1 MPNWKKLIV
10 SGSDANLNSIVV
22 NSTGSF
28 GTQVRIGTDTY
39 TGGSLIASEGTNSR
53 VARLGNIEVVNNATG
68 GTWTGQSIH
77 AEGSNRTLRFTAGG
91 ALNTS
96 DTSAFRLKAFL
107 NQARTVNYTALNVN
121 GGYNQNTLAAD
132 YTYIKVDGTVNQ
144 TGTNQSGSITG
155 IDYDPGLTNALSAT
169 HYAFRAR
176 SGNIVLDSG
185 KVGIG
190 TTTPIDKLHVDGG
203 DIRIRGA
210 NATSDLILDHNSQY
224 SGSRIRGIRDTGPDT
239 QDFGSSAL
247 QFLTNDNS
255 TTSAEVQMTLSSE
268 GKLQIGSGFAPEKLT
283 VAGNISGSGNL
294 YLGGDNFY
302 LGGSETRIRTYS
314 SYLGFFASGGSA
326 KNIKVG
332 GLGVTNDFSDS
343 FPTNGIYSKGDI
355 VTSGSVTIHTVDNAT
370 SDTDKF
376 LVSDAGTVKYRSG
389 SQVLADIGGIS
400 SADISDMV
408 TKSTNQTISGIK
420 TFSNQITLDDGSG
433 TSPAIN
439 FLNGDDHKFT
449 VSAGDNNR
457 TLNIT
462 HEGNG
467 GNDISIVSTQNDYR
481 DAVIKVG
488 GTSTYGKNIQLS
500 GSFTF
505 LPQSQTGSIR
515 TTSNQPLEL
524 VPNGTGTVNIG
535 SAANGTI
542 LYHYSQE
549 DDGVHTYRTHGAHYS
564 STYTTAASGSRFFQ
578 DLTSNG
584 NIYARGFAGVN
595 IGQGSNSNR
604 YGLWGYPHGAGSG
617 DGNLYMAPRN
627 INSSNGS
634 FIKLGQRDSDTA
646 ADKGT
651 VVITAGDPTYH
662 SMTGD
667 IVFNYSSSRVM
678 KLEGDS
684 GFVGMGV
691 QAPLAPLH
699 ISGGAEWRTLYLE
712 AQNPA
717 VYFKDQGNTEGYH
730 IGLNSDHLYVLRDSD
745 GNGDYNNILA
755 HFNSTEFKVYG
766 NQTVAGNLTVDGTVT
781 AQEFHTEF
789 VSSSI
794 IYESGSTKFG
804 DTSDDN
810 HDFTGSVGIDGD
822 VRLKNSGKI
831 YLWKDNS
838 SNYINYNNWISST
851 GATQTIQNTGAGG
864 ITFKTLTS
872 ARMFISSSGNVG
884 IGTDSPSEKLHVAGN
899 ISASG
904 DIRAEGDLEVGYN
917 NTNYDQ
923 RLALNNGANKNYIYT
938 SNSASIQNAQLTIK
952 GGNYTHVVNFKDS
965 YNGVGQNF
973 DDLNYATLSG
983 GYTNDSRLILFNSS
997 SQLTT
1002 TISTATSSLNHT
1014 DVYGNIR
1021 LTGTTA
1027 NTINSI
1033 VNLTLNAD
1041 SDSNSGDGYRNI
1053 IFKNRGTETAR
1064 IDQDGQLGLGTDSP
1078 EAKLE
1083 IVDTTPTLILRD
1095 KRNLNVGEWDDVTVS
1110 RIQFSTSDTTS
1121 PGARALTEIE
1131 TYSGTG
1137 AASGPE
1143 GELRFKTSE
1152 NTDATPQTRMTI
1164 SAEGYVGIG
1173 TTSPYTGL
1181 TVAGN
1186 ITTSANSYIIST
1198 RKISARDGNGL
1209 EVVNDGGEG
1218 ISVNDNNSITL
1229 TDYGSGTH
1237 TGTLA
1242 KSLGVDSSG
1251 KVIEVVPT
1259 AAGIDGSGISQSLAI
1274 WSDTDTVTATSNLK
1288 YFSNKV
1294 RLSNAGYDTLELIS
1308 SVAEHSSM
1316 KFLSGSVGLG
1326 RIGWHNSGYH
1336 FPGSNSQALMLLGN
1350 KGINFGIPST
1360 GSISIMSGSADV
1372 IMALSSSVG
1381 IGKTPS
1387 HKLDVN
1393 GIIRSGDTSTT
1404 SNYVL
1409 VEGAADNDTYKV
1421 FHGKRKYP
1429 RIDLTDTYS
1438 GVHNTFQIWNLG
1450 NQLRFGQSAGGS
1462 NTAAFFINGS
1472 GAAPVTFN
1480 TSVGIGHHSLTGTSY
1495 KLHLSSST
1503 ANHIRLERENHD
1515 SYRIALSHSAGLGFY
1530 NLTDSRDEL
1539 RFRGNGDVLIPS
1551 GALGIGTTTPTHKLH
1566 IIDGSDSFKYGADI
1580 GNGFDGIKL
1589 TGGAPGIEFVGNG
1602 DDFIIGKITAGLAF
1616 FNSTD
1621 SNYKMILDDDG
1632 NLGIGTGT
1640 SAISEKL
1647 EVTGNVKATRVIS
1660 DTIRDTNNNGHLVT
1674 TVTNASNTTTIVGNV
1689 ATANTLTLGVKD
1701 SGIVTTQGSVGIG
1714 ISTPTSPLHI
1724 YKESNTS
1731 TSSTGTTLLNLENNV
1746 GSDLQQQ
1753 KSFIDFILRDAND
1766 NETPQVR
1773 IGAEVGRNANADSQE
1788 KEGSGAFVVYTN
1800 NAATVSGSTPTTLA
1814 EKFRVD
1820 YQGNVGI
1827 GTTTPDSLLQLYK
1840 ATGNTT
1846 LKITSNTD
1854 NAFLYI
1860 DSNQDGAGGEESGII
1875 LADNGTAKWEL
1886 FKTSGND
1893 YSIHDYTRGASS
1905 FKIQDN
1911 GNMFLMAN
1919 GGNVGIGTETLS
1931 TVGGTAKLTI
1941 SAGNSP
1947 VSIVNGTND
1956 GMYLRRFDDQDG
1968 HYQLQTTVGSG
1979 NSGTLSLQ
1987 TYGGDLGVGTR
1998 TPSSKFQISGGNT
2011 STAADALFSIQKNE
2025 EGYGLFAGI
2034 LGSGNSWLQSSTKT
2048 QSAYYG
2054 LTLQPN
2060 GGNVGVGTTLTP
2072 QKLTVQGNI
2081 QLNHTSGN
2089 SQSSYD
2095 LRFNATNS
2103 SGQSQI
2109 KAAMYA
2115 APYGNNTNGG
2125 NFVLKTANTGN
2136 TLIERFSINALG
2148 AARFNQYG
2156 SGTHTGTATK
2166 TLQVDTN
2173 GNVVESNIVKFAPKV
2188 EYSALAADLAE
2199 NAVVTL
2205 PNSLTYTI
2213 SSGGYE
2219 YLEIF
2224 LDGIRLNRTIDFEEV
2239 TTTTIRVLM
2248 NIPQGSVLTYKS
2260 LS

>member
-39 TGGSLIASEGTNSR
+39 TGGSLIVSQGSTNQR

-68 GTWTGQSIH
+68 GTWTGQAIH

-91 ALNTS
+91 SLNAS
-96 DTSAFRLKAFL
+96 DTSAHKFKGYL
-107 NQARTVNYTALNVN
+107 NSSRTVDYSTFNVN

-132 YTYIKVDGTVNQ
+132 YSYIKIDGSVNQ
-144 TGTNQSGSITG
+144 TGTSQSGSITG
-155 IDYDPGLTNALSAT
+155 IDYNPSLINASSAT

-185 KVGIG
+185 SVGIG
-190 TTTPIDKLHVDGG
+190 TTDPAEKLHVYNAGNSFIKIDSDATSPYMAGVEFVRSSINGGRIYNDGG
-203 DIRIRGA
+203 AVQVKLESYFGYDSVNPTRGGFMFKTAPVTSGTLVDAVRIDARGYVGIGT
-210 NATSDLILDHNSQY
+210 ATPS
-224 SGSRIRGIRDTGPDT
+224 
-239 QDFGSSAL
+239 
-247 QFLTNDNS
+247 
-255 TTSAEVQMTLSSE
+255 
-268 GKLQIGSGFAPEKLT
+268 EKLE
-283 VAGNISGSGNL
+283 VNGNISGSGDL

-408 TKSTNQTISGIK
+408 TKSTNQTITGAK
-420 TFSNQITLDDGSG
+420 TFSNKITLDDGSG
-433 TSPAIN
+433 ASPEID
-439 FLNGDDHKFT
+439 FINGDNQKFT

-462 HEGNG
+462 HESNG
-467 GNDISIVSTQNDYR
+467 GNDVSIISTQNDFR

-505 LPQSQTGSIR
+505 LPQAQTGSIR
-515 TTSNQPLEL
+515 TTSNQTLEL

-535 SAANGTI
+535 DTSNGTVM
-542 LYHYSQE
+542 YHYSQE
-549 DDGVHTYRTHGAHYS
+549 NDGVHTYRTHGGDYS

-584 NIYARGFAGVN
+584 NIYARGFSGVN
-595 IGQGSNSNR
+595 IGQGSNNSR
-604 YGLWGYPHGAGSG
+604 YGLWGYPHGTGAG

-634 FIKLGQRDSDTA
+634 FIKLGQRDSDVA

-678 KLEGDS
+678 KLEGDT
-684 GFVGMGV
+684 GYVGMGV
-691 QAPLAPLH
+691 NGPLAPLH

-717 VYFKDQGNTEGYH
+717 VYFKDSGSVPGYH
-730 IGLNSDHLYVLRDSD
+730 VGLNSDHLYVLRDSD

-755 HFNSTEFKVYG
+755 HFNSSEFKVYG
-766 NQTVAGNLTVDGTVT
+766 DQTVAGNLTVDGTVT

-804 DTSDDN
+804 DTADDKHN
-810 HDFTGSVGIDGD
+810 FTGSLIVNNAASNTNSIFKGIRSSTYYFDLGQYADIDHRVNGSVFANTIRNTSTTQTTPVLRLGHSNDGAHITTYDTNEDLIINPNGSGD
-822 VRLKNSGKI
+822 VKLIGNTEV
-831 YLWKDNS
+831 
-838 SNYINYNNWISST
+838 T
-851 GATQTIQNTGAGG
+851 GSI
-864 ITFKTLTS
+864 
-872 ARMFISSSGNVG
+872 
-884 IGTDSPSEKLHVAGN
+884 DS
-899 ISASG
+899 SG
-904 DIRAEGDLEVGYN
+904 DIRSERDLEVGYN
-917 NTNYDQ
+917 NANYDQ
-923 RLALNNGANKNYIYT
+923 QLILHNGLNKNYIFT
-938 SNSASIQNAQLTIK
+938 SNSASISNAQLTIQ
-952 GGNYTHVVNFKDS
+952 GGNYTHAVNFKDS
-965 YNGVGQNF
+965 YSNQ
-973 DDLNYATLSG
+973 DNYATLSG
-983 GYTNDSRLILFNSS
+983 GYTGDSKLILFNSS

-1021 LTGTTA
+1021 FTGTTA

-1064 IDQDGQLGLGTDSP
+1064 IDQDGKLGLGTDSP

-1083 IVDTTPTLILRD
+1083 IVDATPTLILRD
-1095 KRNLNVGEWDDVTVS
+1095 NRNLNVGAWDNVAMS

-1152 NTDATPQTRMTI
+1152 ITDASPQTRMTI

-1173 TTSPYTGL
+1173 TAPYTGL

-1198 RKISARDGNGL
+1198 RKLSARDGNGL
-1209 EVVNDGGEG
+1209 QVVNDGGEG
-1218 ISVNDNNSITL
+1218 INVNDDNSVTL
-1229 TDYGSGTH
+1229 TNYGSGTH

-1251 KVIEVVPT
+1251 NIIETVPT
-1259 AAGIDGSGISQSLAI
+1259 AGGIDGTGISQSLAI

-1316 KFLSGSVGLG
+1316 NFLSGSVGLG

-1381 IGKTPS
+1381 IGKTPVY
-1387 HKLDVN
+1387 KLDVN
-1393 GIIRSGDTSTT
+1393 GIIRSGDASAT

-1409 VEGAADNDTYKV
+1409 VEGADNNDTYTV
-1421 FHGKRKYP
+1421 FKGKRKYP
-1429 RIDLTDTYS
+1429 RIDLTDTY
-1438 GVHNTFQIWNLG
+1438 GATDTTFQIWNLG
-1450 NQLRFGQSAGGS
+1450 GQLRFGTSAGGS

-1495 KLHLSSST
+1495 KLHLSSSN
-1503 ANHIRLERENHD
+1503 ANHIRLERDNHD

-1539 RFRGNGDVLIPS
+1539 RFRGNGDILIPS
-1551 GALGIGTTTPTHKLH
+1551 GALGIGNTTPTHKLH
-1566 IIDGSDSFKYGADI
+1566 IVDGTDSLKYGADI

-1602 DDFIIGKITAGLAF
+1602 DDFIVSKITAGLAF

-1674 TVTNASNTTTIVGNV
+1674 AVTNASNTTTIVGNA

-1701 SGIVTTQGSVGIG
+1701 TGVVTTQGSVGIG
-1714 ISTPTSPLHI
+1714 TINPDSLLHVSADVTGANTGTITIEGRPTGFLGDDIATIDFHNNGSKRANIRMERGNAADDSQLVF
-1724 YKESNTS
+1724 S
-1731 TSSTGTTLLNLENNV
+1731 TSDTGTLN
-1746 GSDLQQQ
+1746 
-1753 KSFIDFILRDAND
+1753 DALII
-1766 NETPQVR
+1766 NE
-1773 IGAEVGRNANADSQE
+1773 I
-1788 KEGSGAFVVYTN
+1788 
-1800 NAATVSGSTPTTLA
+1800 
-1814 EKFRVD
+1814 
-1820 YQGNVGI
+1820 GNVGI
-1827 GTTTPDSLLQLYK
+1827 GTPNPDSLLQLYK

-1846 LKITSNTD
+1846 LKITSNQE
-1854 NAFLYI
+1854 NAYLYI

-1931 TVGGTAKLTI
+1931 TVGGNAKLTI

-1956 GMYLRRFDDQDG
+1956 GMYLRRFDDEDG

-1979 NSGTLSLQ
+1979 NAGTLSLQ

-2034 LGSGNSWLQSSTKT
+2034 LGSGTSWLQSSTKT

-2060 GGNVGVGTTLTP
+2060 GGNVGVGTTSTP

-2125 NFVLKTANTGN
+2125 NFVLKTANTGT
-2136 TLIERFSINALG
+2136 TLIERFSINAIG

-2260 LS
+2260 IS